1 VEPSSEEKVI
11 VHELQIRD
19 ILEDNELITIPKDT
33 RGQAKSLQL
42 KQRPIDPIQQ
52 GKSAK
57 DPPLELVYEDGEK
70 R

>member
-33 RGQAKSLQL
+33 RGQTKSL
-42 KQRPIDPIQQ
+42 
-52 GKSAK
+52 
-57 DPPLELVYEDGEK
+57 
-70 R
+70 